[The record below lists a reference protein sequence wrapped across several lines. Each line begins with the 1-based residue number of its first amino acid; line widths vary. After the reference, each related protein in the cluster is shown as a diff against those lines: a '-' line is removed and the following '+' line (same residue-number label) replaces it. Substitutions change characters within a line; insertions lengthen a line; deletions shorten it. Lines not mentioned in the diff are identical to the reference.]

1 MTKLETP
8 SLYTQEHIPDDI
20 APPADEPFFYG
31 WRRVEQQTNGITE
44 YVYEPLTLE
53 DVLHPQWGDYI
64 MQNHEHFSVCNDLF
78 NGLEAHLAHERQTEV
93 LNDTPID
100 WEGEVKSMCPD
111 IAVIREVQ
119 QFFLKGTFYVQRSK
133 GHVDLIVEVTSRSTR
148 KIDIEGE
155 HEVNKVQL
163 YAQVGVPYYVIVD
176 DAKREPGQAPALMVY
191 RLDEERGYI
200 RQEADARGWYWIGV
214 VELWIGPYEDWVS
227 WYDEE
232 GVKIGTHLEVLEA
245 REQAETQARA
255 EALAR
260 QQAETQARAE
270 ILARQQAETQ
280 ARAEILARQQEALAR
295 QQAEAQART
304 EALAR
309 QQAEERIREL
319 EALLQKAGQ
328 G

>member
-1 MTKLETP
+1 MTKRET
-8 SLYTQEHIPDDI
+8 LALDTQEPLPNDI
-20 APPADEPFFYG
+20 APPADDPFFYG
-31 WRRVEQQTNGITE
+31 WRTVEQQTNGTTE

-64 MQNHEHFSVCNDLF
+64 MQNHEHFSLCNDLF
-78 NGLEAHLAHERQTEV
+78 DGLEAHLAHERQTEV

-111 IAVIREVQ
+111 LAVIREVQ
-119 QFFLKGTFYVQRSK
+119 EFFLKGTFYVQRSK

-148 KIDIEGE
+148 KIDVAGE

-176 DAKREPGQAPALMVY
+176 DAEREPGQAPAIMVY

-200 RQEADARGWYWIGV
+200 RQEADARGWYWIGI

-227 WYDEE
+227 WYDED
-232 GVKIGTHLEVLEA
+232 GVKIGTHLEVVEA
-245 REQAETQARA
+245 RQQAESRLQETETQARA

-260 QQAETQARAE
+260 KQEAQ
-270 ILARQQAETQ
+270 ARQQAES
-280 ARAEILARQQEALAR
+280 RLQE
-295 QQAEAQART
+295 
-304 EALAR
+304 
-309 QQAEERIREL
+309 AEERIREL
-319 EALLQKAGQ
+319 EAMLQKAGQ